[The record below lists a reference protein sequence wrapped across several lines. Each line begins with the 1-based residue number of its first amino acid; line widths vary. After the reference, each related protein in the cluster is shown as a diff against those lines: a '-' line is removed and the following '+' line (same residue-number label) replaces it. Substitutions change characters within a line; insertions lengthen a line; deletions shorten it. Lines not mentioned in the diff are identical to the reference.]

1 MKFLVVRF
9 SSIGDIVLTTPVV
22 RCLKKQVPGAVI
34 HYLTKKT
41 FGSILEPNP
50 YIDQLHFLKD
60 DLSAL
65 IKQLQAEKFDALIDL
80 HNNMRTIRV
89 KRSLNIQS
97 FSFEKLNIEKWL
109 MTNFKW
115 NRLPDKHVVDRYM
128 ETVSSIGVKNDGGGL
143 DYFIP
148 AEQQIKMESLPEKF
162 RNGYIGLV
170 TGAAHATKR
179 IPVEKMKEICF
190 SVDLPIVL
198 LGGKEDS
205 ETGELLAAADPTR
218 IYNGCGKFSLH
229 QSASLVSQS
238 RLIVTPDT
246 GLMHIAAALKK
257 PVIAVWG
264 NTVPDFGMYPYYG
277 DNVVPYTNM
286 EVPGLRCRP
295 CSKIGYAVCPKK
307 HFSCMLQ
314 QEVQAIATLIRTY
327 WQV

>member
-34 HYLTKKT
+34 HYLTKKS

-50 YIDQLHFLKD
+50 YIDQLHFLED
-60 DLSAL
+60 DLPAL

-115 NRLPDKHVVDRYM
+115 NRLPDKHVVDRYI
-128 ETVSSIGVKNDGGGL
+128 ETVSSFGVKNDGGGL

-148 AEQQIKMESLPEKF
+148 AAQQIKMESLPEKF
-162 RNGYIGLV
+162 RNGYVGFV

-179 IPVEKMKEICF
+179 IPGEKMKDICL

-198 LGGKEDS
+198 LGGKEDN
-205 ETGELLAAADPTR
+205 EAGELLATLDPSR
-218 IYNGCGKFSLH
+218 IYNACGKFSLN
-229 QSASLVSQS
+229 QSASLVAQS

-246 GLMHIAAALKK
+246 GLMHIAAACKK

-264 NTVPDFGMYPYYG
+264 NTIPDFGMHPYYG
-277 DNVVPYTNM
+277 YDVVPYMNM
-286 EVPGLRCRP
+286 EVPGLACRP
-295 CSKIGYAVCPKK
+295 CSKIGYASCPKK
-307 HFSCMLQ
+307 HFRCMMQ
-314 QEVQAIATLIRTY
+314 QDVQAIATLIRSY
-327 WQV
+327 WKL